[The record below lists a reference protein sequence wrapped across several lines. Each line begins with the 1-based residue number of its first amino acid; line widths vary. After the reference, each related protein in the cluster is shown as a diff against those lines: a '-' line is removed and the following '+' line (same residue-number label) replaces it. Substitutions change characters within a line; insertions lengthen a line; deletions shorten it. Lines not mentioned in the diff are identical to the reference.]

1 MRKKYQR
8 KVRKSNHKFEIVQG
22 QDLLVRVPLP
32 MAEVWAE
39 MQARVEELTGQ
50 AGLQILRAILEDEV
64 TRRVGPP
71 HRPNPSAG
79 CVRWG
84 KQPGYVVFAGQ
95 KVPVE
100 RPRVRTREGQ
110 EVELESYGQL
120 QQDGKLQ
127 RAVREGVVAG
137 LSTRNYRRAVESVV
151 EGYGIEK
158 SSVSRQFVAA
168 SSNQLRLL
176 CERRLEDLS
185 LVVLMIDGI
194 HFGGQVLVVALGIAE
209 GGEKHIL
216 GVWQGATEN
225 TTVVKGLLE
234 DLVDRGLDL
243 QRRYLVVIDGSKAL
257 RAGVERVF
265 GEQVEVQRC
274 QIHKRR
280 NVKEYLPENC
290 QKDYDRRMRNAYAMN
305 NYADAKE
312 ALQENLSAT
321 GADQSDRCPKPGGRP
336 GRNADRAS
344 VGCGSGVT
352 AETVHDQSHRI
363 VSFHGAEGGTQRK
376 ALARR
381 KSAAAL
387 DCHRTPGSGETLST
401 HQGLS
406 RNAVAEGTPEPVA
419 HSAEGGPDTRSR
431 LNSLEGRSKVPNIE
445 SRCDQLKL
453 GHPPRR
459 RFAADHV
466 WLPA

>member
-1 MRKKYQR
+1 VEKKYQS
-8 KVRKSNHKFEIVQG
+8 KQHKSNHKFEVVQG
-22 QDLLVRVPLP
+22 RELLVQVPLP

-39 MQARVEELTGQ
+39 MQAQVEELTGQ
-50 AGLQILRAILEDEV
+50 AGLQILRAILENEV

-84 KQPGYVVFAGQ
+84 RQPGYVVFGGQ
-95 KVPVE
+95 KVPME
-100 RPRVRTREGQ
+100 RPRVRNREGQ
-110 EVELESYGQL
+110 EVELESYRQL

-127 RAVREGVVAG
+127 RSVREGMVAG
-137 LSTRNYRRAVESVV
+137 LSTRNYGRVVESVL

-168 SSNQLRLL
+168 SSNQLRTL
-176 CERRLEDLS
+176 CERRLEDLN

-209 GGEKHIL
+209 DGKKHVL

-257 RAGVERVF
+257 RAAVDRVF
-265 GEQVEVQRC
+265 GGQVEVQRC

-290 QKDYDRRMRNAYAMN
+290 QRDYDRRMRNAYAMN
-305 NYADAKE
+305 SYAEAKA
-312 ALQENLSAT
+312 ALEKIFRQLERINPTAARSLEEGLEETLTVHRLGIGGVLRRKLATTNPIESCLSTVQQVARNVKRWREGSQPLRWTAT
-321 GADQSDRCPKPGGRP
+321 GLLE
-336 GRNADRAS
+336 
-344 VGCGSGVT
+344 
-352 AETVHDQSHRI
+352 AEKRFRRI
-363 VSFHGAEGGTQRK
+363 KGYQEILLLK
-376 ALARR
+376 
-381 KSAAAL
+381 
-387 DCHRTPGSGETLST
+387 E
-401 HQGLS
+401 
-406 RNAVAEGTPEPVA
+406 
-419 HSAEGGPDTRSR
+419 R
-431 LNSLEGRSKVPNIE
+431 LNP
-445 SRCDQLKL
+445 SRIQQKEVKTVEV
-453 GHPPRR
+453 
-459 RFAADHV
+459 A
-466 WLPA
+466 

>member
-1 MRKKYQR
+1 LIFEKKKQRLSPEPIRVRVEKSLLKERAAVKKKYQR
-8 KVRKSNHKFEIVQG
+8 KAHKSNHEFEVVG
-22 QDLLVRVPLP
+22 GPELLVRVPLP

-39 MQARVEELTGQ
+39 MQAQVEELAGQ

-64 TRRVGPP
+64 SRRVGPP

-95 KVPVE
+95 KVSLE

-110 EVELESYGQL
+110 EVELESYRQL

-137 LSTRNYRRAVESVV
+137 LSTRNYGRAVQSVV

-158 SSVSRQFVAA
+158 SSVSRQFAAA
-168 SSNQLRLL
+168 SSNQLRSL
-176 CERRLEDLS
+176 CERRLEDLH

-209 GGEKHIL
+209 SGEKHVL

-225 TTVVKGLLE
+225 TAVVKGLLE
-234 DLVDRGLDL
+234 DLVDRGLDM

-274 QIHKRR
+274 QVHKRR
-280 NVKEYLPENC
+280 NMKEYLPENC
-290 QKDYDRRMRNAYAMN
+290 QRDYDRRMRNAYAMS
-305 NYADAKE
+305 NYTEAKT
-312 ALQENLSAT
+312 ALEKIFRQLERINPSAARSLEEGLEETLTVHRLGIGAVLRRKLATTNPIESCLSTVQRVARNVKRWREGNQPLRWTAT
-321 GADQSDRCPKPGGRP
+321 GLLE
-336 GRNADRAS
+336 
-344 VGCGSGVT
+344 
-352 AETVHDQSHRI
+352 AEKHFRRI
-363 VSFHGAEGGTQRK
+363 KGYQELLLLK
-376 ALARR
+376 
-381 KSAAAL
+381 
-387 DCHRTPGSGETLST
+387 E
-401 HQGLS
+401 
-406 RNAVAEGTPEPVA
+406 
-419 HSAEGGPDTRSR
+419 R
-431 LNSLEGRSKVPNIE
+431 LNP
-445 SRCDQLKL
+445 SRIQQKEVQ
-453 GHPPRR
+453 
-459 RFAADHV
+459 AVEVA
-466 WLPA
+466 